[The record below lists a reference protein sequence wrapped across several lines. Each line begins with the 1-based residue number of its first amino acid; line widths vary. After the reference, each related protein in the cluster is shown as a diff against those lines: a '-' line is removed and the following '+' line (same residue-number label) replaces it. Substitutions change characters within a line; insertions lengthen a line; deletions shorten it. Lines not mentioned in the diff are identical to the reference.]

1 MGVNSYSRNFGIRV
15 LAVSR
20 TLNQINASW
29 VTWEIQLIQSSFT
42 RDFVRIRQRK
52 LSKIRLRYFVF
63 YGFL

>member
-42 RDFVRIRQRK
+42 RDFVRIR
-52 LSKIRLRYFVF
+52 
-63 YGFL
+63 